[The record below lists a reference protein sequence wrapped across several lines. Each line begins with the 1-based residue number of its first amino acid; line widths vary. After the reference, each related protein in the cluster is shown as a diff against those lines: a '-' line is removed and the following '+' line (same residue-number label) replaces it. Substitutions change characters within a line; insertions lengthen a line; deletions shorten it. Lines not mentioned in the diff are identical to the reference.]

1 MNENN
6 NVYRQYCCDSNDSNN
21 PAYKNGL
28 KHIVI
33 AKPLDVLQYAS
44 DLAFLFSMINARR
57 VNRVE
62 TQKFV
67 SKDGANIFR
76 IETNEYN
83 VLDTVCLFNNG
94 TFNTDPKINEV
105 VTLISEYI
113 DKIKLPIHLTFNE
126 NYIECSINNEYVKV
140 FFVINKKVYPPIFSS
155 SFIPAMPNHPGTI
168 PGALGCTSPNHYSNP
183 CIPTPSTIPGALG
196 CTSPNLF
203 YNPQMPM
210 PTTPGT
216 IPGVFPVAGAG
227 WGQNSIYSNIP
238 IFEPKPGFEKK
249 EETSPSNDIIIT
261 KLEGGAHVIETALP
275 EERKV
280 LEPMETYDD
289 SLRCMLGRCTRIDN
303 PSQYDIVTYDN
314 EHVTISD
321 LLGNKSDKIINNIKS
336 ITVVEKNID
345 NSKAII
351 LEMLYPRDVGSSNN
365 PGYKLIPDMLKNIDN
380 SSEGEAAL
388 AEFEQYLRRGNVRKY
403 AIVFKDL
410 TILESDGIDKYKKEN
425 LALSVLNN
433 KESREKILY
442 VRYMLFLRK
451 YHRISFA
458 KEHYGNV
465 LLNLLHNMNRKKKDF
480 YPVIT
485 ITTDDGNTI
494 FDLSVVKDYVI
505 TKPKCI
511 SKVTYYNRIDGKLV
525 RYDYENIHG
534 LVKFI
539 STKMK
544 NDDIPDE
551 VVTDKNDTSGEIVND
566 TSGEIVTDKNDTS
579 DEEVTTE

>member
-44 DLAFLFSMINARR
+44 DLAFLFSMINTRR

-126 NYIECSINNEYVKV
+126 NYIECSTNNEYVKV

-155 SFIPAMPNHPGTI
+155 SSSSIPAMPNHPG
-168 PGALGCTSPNHYSNP
+168 
-183 CIPTPSTIPGALG
+183 TIPGALG

-216 IPGVFPVAGAG
+216 IVG
-227 WGQNSIYSNIP
+227 WLNPNLYSNIP

-249 EETSPSNDIIIT
+249 EEPSPKNDIIIT

-289 SLRCMLGRCTRIDN
+289 SLRCMLGWCTRIDN

-314 EHVTISD
+314 EHVTISN
-321 LLGNKSDKIINNIKS
+321 LLGNKADKIINNIKS
-336 ITVVEKNID
+336 ITVAEKNID

-351 LEMLYPRDVGSSNN
+351 LEMIYPRDVGSSNN

-410 TILESDGIDKYKKEN
+410 TILESDGIGDKKEP

-442 VRYMLFLRK
+442 VRYMIFLRK

-458 KEHYGNV
+458 KEHYGDV
-465 LLNLLHNMNRKKKDF
+465 LLNLLHNINKKKKDF

-494 FDLSVVKDYVI
+494 FNPSVVKDYVI

-511 SKVTYYNRIDGKLV
+511 SKVTYYNSIDGKLV

-534 LVKFI
+534 LVKFT

-551 VVTDKNDTSGEIVND
+551 VVTDKTD
-566 TSGEIVTDKNDTS
+566 TSGEIVTPDAS

>member
-1 MNENN
+1 MNENK
-6 NVYRQYCCDSNDSNN
+6 NVYQQYCDSNN
-21 PAYKNGL
+21 PAYKDGL

-44 DLAFLFSMINARR
+44 DLAFLLFMFNTRR

-62 TQKFV
+62 TQRFV
-67 SKDGANIFR
+67 SKDGGNIFR
-76 IETNEYN
+76 IETNEYTI
-83 VLDTVCLFNNG
+83 LGTVCLFNNG
-94 TFNTDPKINEV
+94 SFNIDPKINEV
-105 VTLISEYI
+105 VTPISEYI
-113 DKIKLPIHLTFNE
+113 DRIKLPIHLYFNQ
-126 NYIECSINNEYVKV
+126 NYIKCCSNNNDHIKV
-140 FFVINKKVYPPIFSS
+140 FFDIILPNPPITAPILTPPIMSCPPPFGM
-155 SFIPAMPNHPGTI
+155 MPG
-168 PGALGCTSPNHYSNP
+168 GVSPVIRAGYPNP
-183 CIPTPSTIPGALG
+183 N
-196 CTSPNLF
+196 NL
-203 YNPQMPM
+203 YN
-210 PTTPGT
+210 
-216 IPGVFPVAGAG
+216 
-227 WGQNSIYSNIP
+227 NIP
-238 IFEPKPGFEKK
+238 IFEPKLPVEKK
-249 EETSPSNDIIIT
+249 EETPPEKNDVHIV
-261 KLEGGAHVIETALP
+261 KLRGGLHVIETNLP
-275 EERKV
+275 EDRKE
-280 LEPMETYDD
+280 LAPMETYDE
-289 SLRCMLGRCTRIDN
+289 SLRYMLDKCAKLDVKLDN
-303 PSQYDIVTYDN
+303 PSQYDIVTHDN
-314 EHVTISD
+314 EHVTMVNFI
-321 LLGNKSDKIINNIKS
+321 GNNGDNIINNIKS
-336 ITVVEKNID
+336 ITIVENDIE

-351 LEMLYPRDVGSSNN
+351 HEMLYPRDEGSSDN

-380 SSEGEAAL
+380 SVEGDVTLE
-388 AEFEQYLRRGNVRKY
+388 EFEGYLRKGNVRKY
-403 AIVFKDL
+403 TIVFKDL
-410 TILESDGIDKYKKEN
+410 TVLESDGIDKKEN

-442 VRYMLFLRK
+442 VRYMIFLRK

-465 LLNLLHNMNRKKKDF
+465 LLNLLDNINKKKKDF

-505 TKPKCI
+505 TKPKRI

-551 VVTDKNDTSGEIVND
+551 VVTDKNDTSGEIVNREE
-566 TSGEIVTDKNDTS
+566 TDTS

>member
-155 SFIPAMPNHPGTI
+155 SSIPAMPNHPGTI
-168 PGALGCTSPNHYSNP
+168 PGVLGF
-183 CIPTPSTIPGALG
+183 
-196 CTSPNLF
+196 TSPNL
-203 YNPQMPM
+203 YGNPCM
-210 PTTPGT
+210 PTPHGT
-216 IPGVFPVAGAG
+216 IPGVPVAGAG
-227 WGQNSIYSNIP
+227 WGQNSNLYSNIP

-249 EETSPSNDIIIT
+249 EETLPSNDIIIT

-289 SLRCMLGRCTRIDN
+289 SLRCMLGWCTRIDN

-314 EHVTISD
+314 KHVTIPN

-336 ITVVEKNID
+336 ITVAEKNID

-351 LEMLYPRDVGSSNN
+351 LEMIYPRNEGSINN

-380 SSEGEAAL
+380 SAEGEAAL

-410 TILESDGIDKYKKEN
+410 TVLESDGIGDKKEP

-442 VRYMLFLRK
+442 VRYMIFLRK
-451 YHRISFA
+451 YHRVSFA
-458 KEHYGNV
+458 KEHYGDV
-465 LLNLLHNMNRKKKDF
+465 LLNALENLKKKEDLI
-480 YPVIT
+480 VLTIDDGTIT
-485 ITTDDGNTI
+485 ITDPSI
-494 FDLSVVKDYVI
+494 VKKYII
-505 TKPKCI
+505 TKPTHI
-511 SKVTYYNRIDGKLV
+511 SKVSYYKNIDGKIM
-525 RYDYENIHG
+525 RYDYTNVRD
-534 LVKFI
+534 LVKLTVTTVKTDTDT
-539 STKMK
+539 S
-544 NDDIPDE
+544 DE
-551 VVTDKNDTSGEIVND
+551 VVTDKP
-566 TSGEIVTDKNDTS
+566 DTS
-579 DEEVTTE
+579 DEVVTE

>member
-1 MNENN
+1 
-6 NVYRQYCCDSNDSNN
+6 
-21 PAYKNGL
+21 
-28 KHIVI
+28 
-33 AKPLDVLQYAS
+33 
-44 DLAFLFSMINARR
+44 MINARR

-183 CIPTPSTIPGALG
+183 CMPTPHGTIPGALG

-314 EHVTISD
+314 EHVTISN

-351 LEMLYPRDVGSSNN
+351 LEMIYPRNEGSSDN

-410 TILESDGIDKYKKEN
+410 TILESDGIDKDKKEN

-442 VRYMLFLRK
+442 VRYMIFLRR
-451 YHRISFA
+451 YNRISFA
-458 KEHYGNV
+458 KEHYGDV
-465 LLNLLHNMNRKKKDF
+465 LLNLLENLKKKKTMD
-480 YPVIT
+480 PVIVLT
-485 ITTDDGNTI
+485 LDDGTTVTNP
-494 FDLSVVKDYVI
+494 FVMADYVV
-505 TKPKCI
+505 TKPKRI
-511 SKVTYYNRIDGKLV
+511 IKVTYYHNIDGKV
-525 RYDYENIHG
+525 MRYDYTNIHD
-534 LVKFI
+534 LVKLKV
-539 STKMK
+539 TEVE
-544 NDDIPDE
+544 NDTDTSNEFTTEKTDTSDE
-551 VVTDKNDTSGEIVND
+551 VVTDK
-566 TSGEIVTDKNDTS
+566 TDADIP
-579 DEEVTTE
+579 E